1 MKLAFVTLS
10 AGDEFAR
17 LAALVNP
24 AKRRYCDRFG
34 YDFIAFDEVLD
45 SARHPSWSKIIA
57 IQRVL
62 PHYDWV
68 FWCDTDAVL
77 WNAEAGLRQFAASA
91 SEDAV
96 FQANHEGVNAGLFFI
111 RNSSWSL
118 QFLTDVYRQE
128 HLVDHP
134 WWEQAAI
141 IELLKND
148 DVRSHVKIYG
158 QREPPGG
165 FHGYRMYD
173 DWDKIFLHF
182 AGLKRTLLLPLVE
195 NLVRLAELR
204 APLRML
210 ARAEFGHL
218 LNRLELLGEGV
229 EVGVAAGEFS
239 RTILDIWEGRRLH
252 LVDPWRHLPNYVDLT
267 NVSDAA
273 HEELFRSL
281 PQLLASHRDRYRIHR
296 MLSQQAAESFD
307 DRSLDFVYIDA
318 EHTFEAVQNDLALWF
333 PKARAGGIVAGHDFV
348 DGSLP
353 EGQFGVRKAVL
364 EFEQQ
369 KGLRVA
375 VTAENEWP
383 SWYVV
388 KPG

>member
-17 LAALVNP
+17 VAALVNP

-45 SARHPSWSKIIA
+45 STRHPSWSKIIA

-77 WNAEAGLRQFAASA
+77 WNREAGLRQFVASA

-111 RNSSWSL
+111 RNSSWSFN
-118 QFLTDVYRQE
+118 FLTEVYRQE

-148 DVRSHVKIYG
+148 DVQSHVKIYA
-158 QREPPGG
+158 QQEPRGG

-173 DWDKIFLHF
+173 DWDKIFIHY
-182 AGLKRTLLLPLVE
+182 AGLRRTLLLPLVE

-218 LNRLELLGEGV
+218 LNRLGLLGEGV

-239 RTILDIWEGRRLH
+239 RTILDVWEGRRLH

-281 PQLLASHRDRYRIHR
+281 PQRLASHRDRYRIHR
-296 MLSQQAAESFD
+296 MLSQQAAQSFD
-307 DRSLDFVYIDA
+307 DLSLDFVYIDA
-318 EHTFEAVQNDLALWF
+318 EHTCEAVRNDLALWY
-333 PKARAGGIVAGHDFV
+333 PKVRAGGILAGHDFV

-353 EGQFGVRKAVL
+353 EGRFGVRKAVL

-383 SWYVV
+383 SWYVI